1 MNVILALGKWRQ
13 KDQEFKPSI
22 NYISSGGQSEL
33 NEMLSQ
39 NTNPKKKRKKKR
51 SMSTST
57 GKSKGL
63 LKEFLKLG
71 RG

>member
-39 NTNPKKKRKKKR
+39 NTNPKKKERKKEVCLLVQAKA
-51 SMSTST
+51 
-57 GKSKGL
+57 KGS
-63 LKEFLKLG
+63 
-71 RG
+71 